1 MAVEPSGQ
9 RQSSEAF
16 IDTNVL
22 LRYLLDDIPEQ
33 ADAVE
38 SLLLQAAQGQL
49 TLHTNALV
57 LAEIIW
63 TCESYYQLP
72 KHDIKDMLLMILN
85 TPGLEVS
92 DRELITEAIFAYAD
106 ENIDFVD
113 AFNGCWMKQQGI
125 ETIYTFDQKHYKR
138 IQGTRAKTPRSSR
151 QQSKRV
157 PISR

>member
-1 MAVEPSGQ
+1 VAVEPSGQ
-9 RQSSEAF
+9 RQPSEAF

-38 SLLLQAAQGQL
+38 SLLLQAAQGQQVL
-49 TLHTNALV
+49 QTNVLV
-57 LAEIIW
+57 LAEIVW

-72 KHDIKDMLLMILN
+72 KEDIRSKVLMILN
-85 TPGLEVS
+85 TPGLEIA
-92 DRELITEAIFAYAD
+92 DRDLITEAIFTYAD

-113 AFNGCWMKQQGI
+113 AFNAYWMKQQDI

-138 IQGTRAKTPRSSR
+138 IQGIRAKIPKTLRR
-151 QQSKRV
+151 QNK
-157 PISR
+157 